1 MAEEVKV
8 VESKE
13 QVALLGQIATDLKMQ
28 NRLLEKVNAGQAEE
42 IQKEDMYA
50 KMFDEAEKNEQAR
63 HSESTQDARA
73 SARERIKSSIETV
86 KNNKQLQAGLKG
98 LNVGFSGLSKTIGFL
113 TKPLSAIASPVKKIG
128 GGALT
133 ILKSLGVVAGFA
145 AVLAFLNS
153 PYFQQLKSYLSDE
166 IIPALVDFF
175 NNKIKPAF
183 DAFIKFAIPIIKDV
197 FGFFIDEVV
206 PVLTRVGDFLFNDVL
221 PILGV
226 AFVNSIEILKNLFG
240 DIVGAFDKIL
250 SGDFLG
256 GITDL
261 IMGIGTAVVN
271 ALDVAATGIFNIIA
285 SLFGLEQTDSV
296 FGSISKFFTDI
307 YNSVVSFFSEGFTS
321 LTTFLSGIITQVVD
335 YLKKLFS
342 FDPDSFG
349 SSFAGL
355 FDIAFAGVNI
365 AVNLIKDIFSIGDP
379 DIPFKL
385 SEFIGS
391 IFQKL
396 GEIFKSLFSF
406 DVKSLAKEFLPDAA
420 VDYLFGDG
428 QTDAEKNAERVKEI
442 DAEIEAEQVK
452 QQRAMQDKRFARRA
466 FGLQGATMGIKGSQ
480 TKVARLQAEREKLV
494 GPEAEEMG
502 GLAPGEVATGINTR
516 ANALRELEAE
526 RRATAA
532 EDSTFGDGGRTV
544 AAGDF
549 VPPQREKFVI
559 ELGDAFASGEF
570 RERGAV
576 VQRQGPPGQS
586 GAPTVSQ
593 VNLQNIDNSDNSSSS
608 TVTSSPIVDQNPMV
622 RAALGAY

>member
-13 QVALLGQIATDLKMQ
+13 QVALLGQIASDLKMQ
-28 NRLLEKVNAGQAEE
+28 NRLLEKVNASQAEE

-50 KMFDEAEKNEQAR
+50 KMFDEAEKAEKARQAETN
-63 HSESTQDARA
+63 SDNRA
-73 SARERIKSSIETV
+73 SIRERIKSSIESA
-86 KNNKQLQAGLKG
+86 KNNKKLQVTMKG
-98 LNVGFSGLSKTIGFL
+98 LSLGFTGLSKTIGFL
-113 TKPLSAIASPVKKIG
+113 TKPLSALASPVKKIG
-128 GGALT
+128 GGALS
-133 ILKSLGVVAGFA
+133 ILKTLGVVAGFG

-183 DAFIKFAIPIIKDV
+183 DAFLKFAIPIIKDV
-197 FGFFIDEVV
+197 FGFFVDEVV
-206 PVLTRVGDFLFNDVL
+206 PVLKRVGDFLFNDVL

-226 AFVNSIEILKNLFG
+226 AFVGAIEILKNLFN

-256 GITDL
+256 GISDL
-261 IMGIGTAVVN
+261 IMGIGAAVVN
-271 ALDVAATGIFNIIA
+271 ALDVAGTAIYNIIA
-285 SLFGLEQTDSV
+285 SLFGLEQTDSM

-379 DIPFKL
+379 DTPFKL

-391 IFQKL
+391 IFTKL
-396 GEIFKSLFSF
+396 GEIFTSIFSF
-406 DVKSLAKEFLPDAA
+406 DIKSLAKEFLPDKA
-420 VDYLFGDG
+420 VDFLFGDG
-428 QTDAEKNAERVKEI
+428 TTDAEKKALRVAEI
-442 DAEIEAEQVK
+442 DAEIASEQSKIDRSNAGQTVSSY
-452 QQRAMQDKRFARRA
+452 R
-466 FGLQGATMGIKGSQ
+466 LQGAEMGRRGSQ
-480 TKVARLQAEREKLV
+480 TRIDQLEAEREGLAGRRLQA
-494 GPEAEEMG
+494 
-502 GLAPGEVATGINTR
+502 GEVATGINSR

-526 RRATAA
+526 RR
-532 EDSTFGDGGRTV
+532 GRRSS
-544 AAGDF
+544 
-549 VPPQREKFVI
+549 PI
-559 ELGDAFASGEF
+559 ERN
-570 RERGAV
+570 RERRVMDLTARFDRRASADDFRDRGAA

-586 GAPTVSQ
+586 GPVAPVTQ
-593 VNLQNIDNSDNSSSS
+593 VNMQNIDNSDKSSSQ
-608 TVTSSPIVDQNPMV
+608 TVQSSPIVDQNPMV